1 MSTWHMSCWQMSCRL
16 DTCRVGTCRVDT
28 WEEMWGWSEKSKD
41 IWFLRFLINPFFRYR
56 ADIGFGG
63 FRTVPMSPEW
73 PTNTT
78 GSINNI
84 SLNIFERWDTR
95 GNKFPSNF
103 LVGGASGTRYRL
115 IWTEMQHRWG
125 AWVGLD
131 IHNVHLEHATRSPT
145 IRSATFSFPGAK
157 MQES

>member
-1 MSTWHMSCWQMSCRL
+1 
-16 DTCRVGTCRVDT
+16 
-28 WEEMWGWSEKSKD
+28 MWGWSEKSKD
-41 IWFLRFLINPFFRYR
+41 IRFLRFLISPFLRYR

-131 IHNVHLEHATRSPT
+131 IHNVH
-145 IRSATFSFPGAK
+145 PGTCYALPDHSVSNIFISRCQNARELTK
-157 MQES
+157 MCISVFKNNETVVS